1 MRYLTIAIEF
11 PQEHYE
17 FIDTYIV
24 YYNLTYS
31 FSHSVFYLGIV
42 VWSVG
47 FTSGVQGDEHI
58 QSLLMW
64 QQ

>member
-1 MRYLTIAIEF
+1 MRFLTFVIEF
-11 PQEHYE
+11 PQEHNE
-17 FIDTYIV
+17 FIYTCIV
-24 YYNLTYS
+24 YFDLMS
-31 FSHSVFYLGIV
+31 SLSHSVFCLCVV

-47 FTSGVQGDEHI
+47 FTSGVQGDEHL